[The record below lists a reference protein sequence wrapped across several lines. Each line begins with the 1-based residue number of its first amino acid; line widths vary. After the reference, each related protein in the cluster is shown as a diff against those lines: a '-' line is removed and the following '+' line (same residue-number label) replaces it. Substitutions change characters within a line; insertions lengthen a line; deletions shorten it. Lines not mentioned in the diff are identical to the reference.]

1 MRSPWL
7 TAACLSPWWLHGPWG
22 TPLWSIRKGSEASA
36 CRGVRHRDLSGG
48 PLWSLLTPSAPGLL
62 GASRDGQKEAREE
75 DEANQEDDD
84 GGRVWPM
91 GLRPGLGSTGPNQ
104 VIVPT

>member
-1 MRSPWL
+1 MLRP
-7 TAACLSPWWLHGPWG
+7 
-22 TPLWSIRKGSEASA
+22 
-36 CRGVRHRDLSGG
+36 
-48 PLWSLLTPSAPGLL
+48 PSAQG
-62 GASRDGQKEAREE
+62 RDAQEEAREE